1 MTIKNSTYKK
11 LKESDLLICVLGYE
25 SRSWFLL
32 EQNLSTRN
40 QNNTLVFCF
49 EVPKQA
55 HAILGRIEKKQIKV
69 VESNYND
76 INIVKAQVLDFIP
89 AYSPKHEMNI
99 HIDYSSMPRSW
110 YCFFP
115 FILNDFDK
123 DGKTMF
129 FWYVSGNY
137 PNSYDNYPSAGI
149 DSISVFSGLSLPAV
163 DIKRFHIIGLGYDYI
178 RTETMISIIEPE
190 SLISC
195 YAYNPLNNETIKNA
209 YRANKR
215 IIDRSL
221 LSVALPLDNFS
232 GIVDRLCELVFD
244 LMQNGQVVFVPDGS
258 KPLIMAMSLV
268 PGILKKNGIT
278 CLHIL
283 RNTSHF
289 SKINVKP
296 REDEIY
302 GFQVLFQ

>member
-1 MTIKNSTYKK
+1 MTIKNNTYEG
-11 LKESDLLICVLGYE
+11 LKESDLLICALGYE

-32 EQNLSTRN
+32 EQNLTTRN
-40 QNNTLVFCF
+40 KDNTFVFCF
-49 EVPKQA
+49 EKQRQV
-55 HAILGRIEKKQIKV
+55 HAILKKIEKKQIKI
-69 VESNYND
+69 VESNYNN
-76 INIVKAQVLDFIP
+76 INNVKVQLLDFIQK
-89 AYSPKHEMNI
+89 YSLTHEMNI

-110 YCFFP
+110 YCYFP
-115 FILNDFDK
+115 FMLDDFDK
-123 DGKTMF
+123 NKKKMF

-137 PNSYDNYPSAGI
+137 PNSYNNYPSAGI

-195 YAYNPLNNETIKNA
+195 YAYNPLNNETKRNVSS
-209 YRANKR
+209 ANRR

-232 GIVDRLCELVFD
+232 GIVDRLRELVFD
-244 LMQNGQVVFVPDGS
+244 LMQNGQVVFVPDGP

-268 PGILKKNGIT
+268 PGILKNDGIT

-283 RNTSHF
+283 RNTIHF

-302 GFQVLFQ
+302 GFQILF